1 MNPTLN
7 PTDAVEQV
15 AKVSQAA
22 GLDPTVQMILVLAGL
37 MLVLAYP
44 IMLLVR
50 TWQANRNSAKKE
62 SAVAD
67 GDEATYKR
75 MKEQIEQNAADI
87 RKLVE
92 EKNKWFEEA
101 TQLRSEVARLRS
113 STELVESLKRKLAE
127 KDETIAKRDAMI
139 EAKDQ
144 QLQEMMER
152 ILKMQDRIHKLEMRL
167 TKDERFFCNKS
178 PGCPRKGEDSDGIG
192 ATEAD
197 NSIPIIPVPDSAG

>member
-50 TWQANRNSAKKE
+50 TWQANRNSAKTE

-87 RKLVE
+87 RKLVD

-101 TQLRSEVARLRS
+101 TLLRAEVSQLRQSQD
-113 STELVESLKRKLAE
+113 LVEVLKRKLQE

-139 EAKDQ
+139 ESKDQ

-152 ILKMQDRIHKLEMRL
+152 VLKMQSQIHSLEMRL
-167 TKDERFFCNKS
+167 TKGERFFCNKS
-178 PGCPRKGEDSDGIG
+178 PGCPLKGAGPDDDGDG
-192 ATEAD
+192 A
-197 NSIPIIPVPDSAG
+197 NSTGIIPITPVPEAG

>member
-7 PTDAVEQV
+7 PTDAVEHV

-44 IMLLVR
+44 LMLLVR
-50 TWQANRNSAKKE
+50 TWQANRNSAKTE

-87 RKLVE
+87 RKLVD

-101 TQLRSEVARLRS
+101 TILRAEVAQLRQSQD
-113 STELVESLKRKLAE
+113 LVEVLKRKLQE
-127 KDETIAKRDAMI
+127 KDDTIAKRDAMI
-139 EAKDQ
+139 ESKDQ

-152 ILKMQDRIHKLEMRL
+152 VLKMQSQIHSLEMRL

-178 PGCPRKGEDSDGIG
+178 PGCPRKGAGPDDDGDG
-192 ATEAD
+192 ANSTEI
-197 NSIPIIPVPDSAG
+197 IPINPVPEAG